1 MNIEK
6 TYRETG
12 GGAPVFRRLPLFRHH
27 WYANLRLRNKLF
39 IIFLLVSFIPCS
51 VLIYYSYTSTRD
63 TITEQTYASLSGT
76 LNQINTNLE
85 NRLGYYEQLTN
96 ILYMDSQLRNFL
108 SNDYEQAFYY
118 LDAFQYINRTMSSMM
133 ISNAN
138 IQGITIYIDNKTLY
152 SDKQYIKY
160 TEELPEAVKQ
170 QALDAAGSPVYT
182 HIDDPQT
189 GTSYVTLARSLSY
202 FSLRHPYGILT
213 INIDDK
219 EIYSLIEKENVNKS
233 VYIID
238 ATGRVISS
246 GDTMMK
252 GKQLFDLYPIQAD
265 LTLSGG
271 KFDTRIDGQERFFT
285 YKKLSNG
292 WTTVITVP
300 YDELLANTNQ
310 ATKRIVW
317 ISITVIAVAAL
328 LIFVTA
334 KVITKRIEVLLQQ
347 IRKVERGN
355 FQVKRKPMGNDEI
368 GQLSYAFQKMAARIQ
383 ELIDEVYVKEIAVK
397 DSELTTLQAQI
408 NPHFLYNTLSSIS
421 SLALK
426 EGSMQVYQM
435 VSHLSK
441 YYRIS
446 LNKGKRVVLLEQ
458 EIQLVKN
465 YVSIQEIRFRGMLH
479 MHYDLDESLF
489 NRTVIKLI
497 LQPFIENCINH
508 AIWSEAG
515 IHIIVKLKTEGEDL
529 LLQVIDDGQGMTRER
544 LEEAFSKASNQSGY
558 GIKNVDDRIKL
569 AYGERYGVE
578 IFSRLG
584 IGTNVTLRLPLN
596 PNASELETRLNMG

>member
-6 TYRETG
+6 SYKWPSG
-12 GGAPVFRRLPLFRHH
+12 LFRGLAYFRHH
-27 WYANLRLRNKLF
+27 WFANLRLRNKFFL
-39 IIFLLVSFIPCS
+39 IFLIVSFIPFS

-63 TITEQTYASLSGT
+63 TITEQTYSSLSGT

-85 NRLGYYEQLTN
+85 NRLGYYNQLTN
-96 ILYMDSQLRNFL
+96 ILYMDAQLRNYL
-108 SNDYEQAFYY
+108 SNDYEQAYYY
-118 LDAFQYINRTMSSMM
+118 LDAFQYINRTMSSMA

-160 TEELPEAVKQ
+160 TEELPEPVKR
-170 QALDAAGSPVYT
+170 QALEAAGKSVYT
-182 HIDDPQT
+182 YIDDPQT
-189 GTSYVTLARSLSY
+189 GASYVTLARSLSY
-202 FSLRHPYGILT
+202 FSLTHPYGILT
-213 INIDDK
+213 ININDA

-238 ATGRVISS
+238 AAGRVISS
-246 GDTMMK
+246 GDTAMK
-252 GKQLFDLYPIQAD
+252 AHRLFDVYPIQDKLEQAA
-265 LTLSGG
+265 G
-271 KFDTRIDGQERFFT
+271 KFDVRIGGQERFFT

-317 ISITVIAVAAL
+317 ISVAVIAVAAL

-347 IRKVERGN
+347 IRKVERGV
-355 FQVKRKPMGNDEI
+355 FQVKPKPMGNDEI
-368 GQLSYAFQKMAARIQ
+368 GQLSYAFQKMTSRIQ

-397 DSELTTLQAQI
+397 ESELTTLQAQI

-421 SLALK
+421 SLAVK

-446 LNKGKRVVLLEQ
+446 LNKGKRVILLEQ
-458 EIQLVKN
+458 EINLVKN
-465 YVSIQEIRFRGMLH
+465 YISIQGIRFRGMLH

-508 AIWSEAG
+508 AIWSEDG
-515 IHIIVKLKTEGEDL
+515 IHIIVKLKAEGEEI
-529 LLQVIDDGQGMTRER
+529 LLQVIDDGMGMTRER
-544 LEEAFSKASNQSGY
+544 LEQAFNKASNQSGY

-584 IGTNVTLRLPLN
+584 IGTAVTIRLPLS
-596 PNASELETRLNMG
+596 PAVPGPIQG

>member
-1 MNIEK
+1 M
-6 TYRETG
+6 
-12 GGAPVFRRLPLFRHH
+12 
-27 WYANLRLRNKLF
+27 
-39 IIFLLVSFIPCS
+39 
-51 VLIYYSYTSTRD
+51 
-63 TITEQTYASLSGT
+63 
-76 LNQINTNLE
+76 
-85 NRLGYYEQLTN
+85 
-96 ILYMDSQLRNFL
+96 
-108 SNDYEQAFYY
+108 SNDYEQAYYY

-160 TEELPEAVKQ
+160 TEELPETVKQ
-170 QALDAAGSPVYT
+170 QALNAAGSPVYT
-182 HIDDPQT
+182 HIDDPQA

-202 FSLRHPYGILT
+202 FSLRQPYGILT

-238 ATGRVISS
+238 DTGRVISS
-246 GDTMMK
+246 GDTAMK
-252 GKQLFDLYPIQAD
+252 GQQLFDVYPIQAD

-271 KFDTRIDGQERFFT
+271 KFDTRVDGQERFFT

-508 AIWSEAG
+508 AIWNEAG
-515 IHIIVKLKTEGEDL
+515 IHIIVKLKEEGEDL

-578 IFSRLG
+578 VFSRLG
-584 IGTNVTLRLPLN
+584 IGTNVTIRLPLN
-596 PNASELETRLNMG
+596 PNASELETRLNTG

>member
-6 TYRETG
+6 IYRETDG
-12 GGAPVFRRLPLFRHH
+12 RSPVMRRISLFRQH
-27 WYANLRLRNKLF
+27 WFANLRLRNKLF

-96 ILYMDSQLRNFL
+96 ILYMDAQLRNFL

-118 LDAFQYINRTMSSMM
+118 LDAFQYINRTMSSML

-160 TEELPEAVKQ
+160 TEELPDTVKQ
-170 QALDAAGSPVYT
+170 QALNAAGSPVYT

-189 GTSYVTLARSLSY
+189 GASYVTLARSLSY
-202 FSLRHPYGILT
+202 FSLMHPYGILT

-238 ATGRVISS
+238 SDGRVISS
-246 GDTMMK
+246 GDTAMK
-252 GKQLFDLYPIQAD
+252 GRQLFDVYPIQAD

-300 YDELLANTNQ
+300 YDELLANTNK

-317 ISITVIAVAAL
+317 ISVTVIAVAAL
-328 LIFVTA
+328 LIFFTA

-368 GQLSYAFQKMAARIQ
+368 GQLSYAFQKMTTRIQ

-426 EGSMQVYQM
+426 EGSTQVYQM

-508 AIWSEAG
+508 AIWNEAG
-515 IHIIVKLKTEGEDL
+515 IHIIVKLKGEGDDL

-569 AYGERYGVE
+569 AYGEHYGVE

-584 IGTNVTLRLPLN
+584 IGTNVTIRLPLN
-596 PNASELETRLNMG
+596 PNASDLETRLNMG

>member
-6 TYRETG
+6 TYKETG
-12 GGAPVFRRLPLFRHH
+12 GGAPVFRRLSLFRHH

-108 SNDYEQAFYY
+108 SNDYEQAYYY

-160 TEELPEAVKQ
+160 TEELPETVKQ
-170 QALDAAGSPVYT
+170 QALNAAGSPVYT
-182 HIDDPQT
+182 HIDDPQA

-202 FSLRHPYGILT
+202 FSLRQPYGILT

-238 ATGRVISS
+238 DTGRVISS
-246 GDTMMK
+246 GDTAMK
-252 GKQLFDLYPIQAD
+252 GQQLFDVYPIQAD

-271 KFDTRIDGQERFFT
+271 KFDTRVDGQERFFT

-300 YDELLANTNQ
+300 YRRIAGQHESGDQAN
-310 ATKRIVW
+310 RLDFHHRDRSGGPV
-317 ISITVIAVAAL
+317 
-328 LIFVTA
+328 
-334 KVITKRIEVLLQQ
+334 
-347 IRKVERGN
+347 
-355 FQVKRKPMGNDEI
+355 D
-368 GQLSYAFQKMAARIQ
+368 
-383 ELIDEVYVKEIAVK
+383 
-397 DSELTTLQAQI
+397 
-408 NPHFLYNTLSSIS
+408 
-421 SLALK
+421 
-426 EGSMQVYQM
+426 
-435 VSHLSK
+435 
-441 YYRIS
+441 
-446 LNKGKRVVLLEQ
+446 
-458 EIQLVKN
+458 
-465 YVSIQEIRFRGMLH
+465 FR
-479 MHYDLDESLF
+479 
-489 NRTVIKLI
+489 
-497 LQPFIENCINH
+497 
-508 AIWSEAG
+508 
-515 IHIIVKLKTEGEDL
+515 
-529 LLQVIDDGQGMTRER
+529 DGQGDY
-544 LEEAFSKASNQSGY
+544 EA
-558 GIKNVDDRIKL
+558 DRG
-569 AYGERYGVE
+569 AAAANSQGGAGEFPG
-578 IFSRLG
+578 
-584 IGTNVTLRLPLN
+584 
-596 PNASELETRLNMG
+596 